1 LYELDESYSDTVKL
15 GDDSRMTVMGR
26 GNVRLCINGKIHV
39 ITNVYYIP
47 GLKTNLLSIGQIQQ
61 KNVTVVF
68 KNDMCKI
75 YHDEKGLLF
84 DTQMAVNRLYVINA
98 AVITPKCL
106 QVSKKDMSQLWHTI
120 GMAI

>member
-1 LYELDESYSDTVKL
+1 MVGNKDWLYELDESYRDTVKL

-61 KNVTVVF
+61 KNV
-68 KNDMCKI
+68 
-75 YHDEKGLLF
+75 LL
-84 DTQMAVNRLYVINA
+84 
-98 AVITPKCL
+98 C
-106 QVSKKDMSQLWHTI
+106 SKMTCAKSIMMRKDCYLILKWL
-120 GMAI
+120 